1 LLAARTALANRFGMA
16 LHLARNLVSSA
27 DQELFIR
34 RASERGFSEQ
44 SWARSHYSFSFG
56 DFYDLR
62 FMGFRKLRVLNE
74 EWIAPAEGVPPRI
87 DKNMEILSYIID
99 GGLAHKDNVEGA
111 GIVNLIRP
119 GELQRVTTG
128 AGMRHSEFN
137 ASEHEPVHFLQFWIE
152 PDTLDLQPDYEQG
165 KFIREERLGKLKLVA
180 SQDGREGSVKIH
192 QDVSIYSTFI
202 EPGNALSF
210 QLGRERYGWLQVVKG
225 APTINGSDLDQGDG
239 VAIFGGGNLELK
251 ASSDPLQNVAE
262 VLLFDL
268 A

>member
-1 LLAARTALANRFGMA
+1 MA
-16 LHLARNLVSSA
+16 LHLARNLVSTA

-34 RASERGFSEQ
+34 RAGERGLSEQ
-44 SWARSHYSFSFG
+44 SWSKSFYTFSFG

-74 EWIAPAEGVPPRI
+74 EWIEPGEGVPPHI
-87 DKNMEILSYIID
+87 DKNMEILSYVIE

-111 GIVNLIRP
+111 GIINLIRP

-137 ASEHEPVHFLQFWIE
+137 ASEHEPAHFLQFWIE

-165 KFIREERLGKLKLVA
+165 KFSREERLGKLKLIA
-180 SQDGREGSVKIH
+180 SREGRDSSLKIH
-192 QDVSIYSTFI
+192 QDVSIYSAFV
-202 EPGNALSF
+202 EPGEKVSF
-210 QLGRERYGWLQVVKG
+210 ELGRERYGWLQVVRG
-225 APTINGSDLDQGDG
+225 SPQINGADLDPGDG
-239 VAIFGGGNLELK
+239 VAIFGGGELELQV
-251 ASSDPLQNVAE
+251 SSDPLQSVSE
-262 VLLFDL
+262 ILLFDL